1 MASNAVVRKIGRYD
15 VVDVLGRGG
24 VGAVYR
30 ATDPVMDRVVA
41 IKEILAGAETDAM
54 KKKVADEVRKL
65 AKLNHQNIVT
75 IYDFGEDRGNPY
87 LVMEYIDGHPL
98 DRLMADAARFNII
111 EKLDIIV
118 QTLTALQFAHKF
130 QIFHRD
136 IKPQNVMIVG
146 DSEAKLIDFGIARE
160 GESSS
165 TQSRSMIMGTP
176 HYMSKEQLSGESV
189 DGRTD
194 IYSCAVLTYQLL
206 TGHLP
211 FADGQ
216 NEPGVI
222 VTKVMMEPTPSLRK
236 WITDT
241 PPELDP
247 IFDALDH
254 TLGRGMAKEVGDRYQ
269 RADEFAFDLRNV
281 QDVLKRSMVT
291 RFVEQARESVAKAD
305 LGRARD
311 LLSKVLKFD
320 TQNTT
325 ARQMLSHV
333 RKLIDQQERTQ
344 RIRQLL
350 AAADQA
356 LRGRD
361 FSTARNAVNDALRI
375 DAANADVRAMQT
387 RLDEAERQRAKIDEN
402 VRRGL
407 QALNSGDIEA
417 AKRHIE
423 TLQTAD
429 PNDTQVNVL
438 RSEVQRVLA
447 QQERQKKI
455 KDLLSEARKRS
466 DVGDLSGAL
475 ALISQAEAVDP
486 AFPDVV
492 AFKDIVLD
500 RQRQEQRRRDIED
513 TSQKVQ
519 QAISAGNLEQASSLV
534 DHLQSRYPEE
544 PAAALLRG
552 TVAKERDAAAT
563 KAFVEQQIY
572 RAKQLL
578 DVAKIEAGKQ
588 VLRAAM
594 DRVPN
599 DIRLQTLFDNACRM
613 ASDEA
618 AAGKRREQL
627 VRARSAMRSGDLQGA
642 ISTLELARREH
653 GDPDGELSAALGEL
667 QREMQSQARV
677 SNLKSVIASVERMLD
692 LAQFDTAIQVLEQ
705 RVEQEADPA
714 LEALLTR
721 AQRDKSQF
729 QQQIASVVNQA
740 ETTLRSGDCVGAL
753 HYLQS
758 QPAKSK
764 VKLSAIGVGAVA
776 LAGVVGGLLIT
787 SKPATGHVSLVA
799 VPYIHLIRA
808 TGAKDIPLDVDTP
821 AQLDLPA
828 GTYQIEWSDAY
839 HKAGSPPVSVQIAK
853 DEKKLVVVSSPTLRD
868 SAAETDDVMKVAG
881 GYPSRYV
888 SAQPDSSQTSDI
900 SNYLQGH
907 GAVWQAQ
914 GQIQNQKWNEAETKY
929 AEASRQFTT
938 NGLGSIP
945 EATVAA
951 DGLDA
956 ARLGRG
962 IQAYYQGQFEDA
974 DALLAKI
981 ATPKRK
987 PTAQFFRFAIA
998 ATRFKLD
1005 QGNAADSAFWT
1016 ADAQKSYCE
1025 LAGTDRVSLLEQVVA
1040 PKLIKVWRANN
1051 CAK

>member
-1 MASNAVVRKIGRYD
+1 
-15 VVDVLGRGG
+15 
-24 VGAVYR
+24 
-30 ATDPVMDRVVA
+30 
-41 IKEILAGAETDAM
+41 
-54 KKKVADEVRKL
+54 
-65 AKLNHQNIVT
+65 
-75 IYDFGEDRGNPY
+75 
-87 LVMEYIDGHPL
+87 
-98 DRLMADAARFNII
+98 
-111 EKLDIIV
+111 
-118 QTLTALQFAHKF
+118 
-130 QIFHRD
+130 
-136 IKPQNVMIVG
+136 
-146 DSEAKLIDFGIARE
+146 
-160 GESSS
+160 
-165 TQSRSMIMGTP
+165 
-176 HYMSKEQLSGESV
+176 
-189 DGRTD
+189 
-194 IYSCAVLTYQLL
+194 
-206 TGHLP
+206 
-211 FADGQ
+211 
-216 NEPGVI
+216 
-222 VTKVMMEPTPSLRK
+222 
-236 WITDT
+236 
-241 PPELDP
+241 
-247 IFDALDH
+247 
-254 TLGRGMAKEVGDRYQ
+254 
-269 RADEFAFDLRNV
+269 
-281 QDVLKRSMVT
+281 
-291 RFVEQARESVAKAD
+291 
-305 LGRARD
+305 
-311 LLSKVLKFD
+311 
-320 TQNTT
+320 
-325 ARQMLSHV
+325 
-333 RKLIDQQERTQ
+333 
-344 RIRQLL
+344 
-350 AAADQA
+350 
-356 LRGRD
+356 
-361 FSTARNAVNDALRI
+361 
-375 DAANADVRAMQT
+375 MQT
-387 RLDEAERQRAKIDEN
+387 RLEEAERQRAKIDEN

-552 TVAKERDAAAT
+552 TVAKEKDAAAT

-705 RVEQEADPA
+705 RVAQEADPA

-721 AQRDKSQF
+721 AQRERSQF

-753 HYLQS
+753 HYLES
-758 QPAKSK
+758 QPANLRALPEFAEIHERARAIYSVVDKARAIELAGDLAGAREFLTRAMQSLGPVTAIQQEMLRIAERLAEQVAQEAASRAAAQERTPVSATTVFRPGSIPMPSGGQTTAAATAPAPIPIPAPIAKPEAKSK
-764 VKLSAIGVGAVA
+764 GKLIGIAAGAVV
-776 LAGVVGGLLIT
+776 LAVAVGVWLLIP
-787 SKPATGHVSLVA
+787 KPIGHVSVVA
-799 VPYIHLIRA
+799 VPY
-808 TGAKDIPLDVDTP
+808 
-821 AQLDLPA
+821 
-828 GTYQIEWSDAY
+828 
-839 HKAGSPPVSVQIAK
+839 
-853 DEKKLVVVSSPTLRD
+853 
-868 SAAETDDVMKVAG
+868 
-881 GYPSRYV
+881 
-888 SAQPDSSQTSDI
+888 
-900 SNYLQGH
+900 
-907 GAVWQAQ
+907 
-914 GQIQNQKWNEAETKY
+914 
-929 AEASRQFTT
+929 
-938 NGLGSIP
+938 
-945 EATVAA
+945 
-951 DGLDA
+951 
-956 ARLGRG
+956 
-962 IQAYYQGQFEDA
+962 
-974 DALLAKI
+974 
-981 ATPKRK
+981 
-987 PTAQFFRFAIA
+987 
-998 ATRFKLD
+998 
-1005 QGNAADSAFWT
+1005 
-1016 ADAQKSYCE
+1016 
-1025 LAGTDRVSLLEQVVA
+1025 
-1040 PKLIKVWRANN
+1040 
-1051 CAK
+1051 

>member
-1 MASNAVVRKIGRYD
+1 
-15 VVDVLGRGG
+15 
-24 VGAVYR
+24 
-30 ATDPVMDRVVA
+30 
-41 IKEILAGAETDAM
+41 
-54 KKKVADEVRKL
+54 
-65 AKLNHQNIVT
+65 
-75 IYDFGEDRGNPY
+75 
-87 LVMEYIDGHPL
+87 
-98 DRLMADAARFNII
+98 NII

-194 IYSCAVLTYQLL
+194 IYSCAVMTYQLL

-211 FADGQ
+211 FADGE
-216 NEPGVI
+216 NEPGVN

-269 RADEFAFDLRNV
+269 RADEFSFDLRNV

-344 RIRQLL
+344 KIRQLL

-361 FSTARNAVNDALRI
+361 FNTARNAIGDAFRI
-375 DAANADVRAMQT
+375 DPANSEARAMQA

-407 QALNSGDIEA
+407 QALNAGDIEA

-423 TLQTAD
+423 TLQSAD
-429 PNDTQVNVL
+429 PNDTQVSVL

-475 ALISQAEAVDP
+475 SLIGQAEKVDP

-500 RQRQEQRRRDIED
+500 RQRQEQRRREIEE

-534 DHLQSRYPEE
+534 EQLQSRYPEE

-552 TVAKERDAAAT
+552 TVAKEKDAAAT

-578 DVAKIEAGKQ
+578 DVGKTEQGKQ

-599 DIRLQTLFDNACRM
+599 DIRLQTLFDNAC
-613 ASDEA
+613 
-618 AAGKRREQL
+618 
-627 VRARSAMRSGDLQGA
+627 
-642 ISTLELARREH
+642 
-653 GDPDGELSAALGEL
+653 
-667 QREMQSQARV
+667 
-677 SNLKSVIASVERMLD
+677 
-692 LAQFDTAIQVLEQ
+692 
-705 RVEQEADPA
+705 
-714 LEALLTR
+714 
-721 AQRDKSQF
+721 
-729 QQQIASVVNQA
+729 
-740 ETTLRSGDCVGAL
+740 
-753 HYLQS
+753 
-758 QPAKSK
+758 
-764 VKLSAIGVGAVA
+764 
-776 LAGVVGGLLIT
+776 
-787 SKPATGHVSLVA
+787 
-799 VPYIHLIRA
+799 
-808 TGAKDIPLDVDTP
+808 
-821 AQLDLPA
+821 
-828 GTYQIEWSDAY
+828 
-839 HKAGSPPVSVQIAK
+839 
-853 DEKKLVVVSSPTLRD
+853 
-868 SAAETDDVMKVAG
+868 
-881 GYPSRYV
+881 
-888 SAQPDSSQTSDI
+888 
-900 SNYLQGH
+900 
-907 GAVWQAQ
+907 
-914 GQIQNQKWNEAETKY
+914 
-929 AEASRQFTT
+929 
-938 NGLGSIP
+938 
-945 EATVAA
+945 
-951 DGLDA
+951 
-956 ARLGRG
+956 
-962 IQAYYQGQFEDA
+962 
-974 DALLAKI
+974 
-981 ATPKRK
+981 
-987 PTAQFFRFAIA
+987 
-998 ATRFKLD
+998 
-1005 QGNAADSAFWT
+1005 
-1016 ADAQKSYCE
+1016 
-1025 LAGTDRVSLLEQVVA
+1025 
-1040 PKLIKVWRANN
+1040 
-1051 CAK
+1051 